1 MITHEEIISHI
12 QAQRNKLNIK
22 DMAKEIGISYQ
33 YLNDVIKQRAVKG
46 KVRKLN
52 EKLFPKIIAYLND
65 LTIWKKQRGKLGS
78 ILKVGQVEG
87 ITFINNTDGFISNE
101 KFKVPIFKVKQGLRK
116 YAWKS
121 CGLKN

>member
-1 MITHEEIISHI
+1 MTHEEIISHI

-65 LTIWKKQRGKLGS
+65 LSL
-78 ILKVGQVEG
+78 
-87 ITFINNTDGFISNE
+87 
-101 KFKVPIFKVKQGLRK
+101 
-116 YAWKS
+116 
-121 CGLKN
+121 